1 MSKVLLRFIVVVLLI
16 AGITTAVYFILN
28 KPDESKKVYDDYI
41 SLQKASGYKD
51 YEYLTKSIDG
61 GGGIVNAQNDSLT
74 VFSEEVDIHY
84 AYSNAIKQQIEKLSL
99 LCAYAEDCDSKEQDT
114 VRDAIDKFNKS
125 VYGEAGVAYQ
135 AKYLYNYQ
143 ATEGYD
149 PSSLGGLKQAL
160 LDAFMT
166 MEKNGAAA
174 LDKLVPFVQ
183 KYVLDN
189 AKISEIGFFLY
200 DLRGVVVS
208 GEVAQYEA
216 LVNKG
221 EINKARFVA
230 YVKSVT
236 SAIESGEK
244 DGFNTLN
251 DSTMRSV
258 MQSYNSL
265 SRGMIVELFGAVNMT
280 EYINAQQEADKQ
292 NLIAVYN
299 FMEGL
304 S

>member
-41 SLQKASGYKD
+41 SLQKTSGYND

-61 GGGIVNAQNDSLT
+61 GDGIVNAQNDSLS

-99 LCAYAEDCDSKEQDT
+99 LCAYAEDCDSKEQDA
-114 VRDAIDKFNKS
+114 VRDAIDIFNKS

-143 ATEGYD
+143 TTEGYD

-160 LDAFMT
+160 LDAFMI

-183 KYVLDN
+183 KYVFDS
-189 AKISEIGFFLY
+189 AKIGEIGFFLY
-200 DLRGVVVS
+200 DLRGMVVS

-216 LVNKG
+216 LVNKD

-230 YVKSVT
+230 YVKRVT

-265 SRGMIVELFGAVNMT
+265 SRSAIVGLFGALNVT